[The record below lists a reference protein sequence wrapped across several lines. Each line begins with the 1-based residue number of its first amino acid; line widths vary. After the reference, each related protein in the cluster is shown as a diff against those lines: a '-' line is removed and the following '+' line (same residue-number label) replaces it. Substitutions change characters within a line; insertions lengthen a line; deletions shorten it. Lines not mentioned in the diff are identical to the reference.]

1 MSDLPQL
8 YDAFVCVDYSDIDT
22 MAKVLD
28 ENKVHTVISAL
39 RVFDSA
45 TSLAES
51 NLVKAAAK
59 ADSTKRFVASAW
71 GIHNAETYLIPFI
84 SPNND
89 IHSDIDWLGHL
100 LAKLEAALW
109 LSCG

>member
-8 YDAFVCVDYSDIDT
+8 SDAFVCVDYSDIDS

-59 ADSTKRFVASAW
+59 SDSTKRFVASAW
-71 GIHNAETYLIPFI
+71 GIHNAETYPFPFI
-84 SPNND
+84 PPFND
-89 IHSDIDWLGHL
+89 IHSDIDWIGHL
-100 LAKLEAALW
+100 LVKPEAALW
-109 LSCG
+109 LSCA

>member
-8 YDAFVCVDYSDIDT
+8 SDAFVCVDYSDIDS

-28 ENKVHTVISAL
+28 ENKVHTIISAL

-71 GIHNAETYLIPFI
+71 GIHNAETYSFPLFPPITTSI
-84 SPNND
+84 
-89 IHSDIDWLGHL
+89 LT
-100 LAKLEAALW
+100 
-109 LSCG
+109 